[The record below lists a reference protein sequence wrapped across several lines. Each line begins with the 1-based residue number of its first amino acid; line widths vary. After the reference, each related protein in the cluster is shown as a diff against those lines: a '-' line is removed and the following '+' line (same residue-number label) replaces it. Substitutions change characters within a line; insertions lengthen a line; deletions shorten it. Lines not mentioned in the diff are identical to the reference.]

1 MKRFI
6 EKYVSPTLIVLGCV
20 CIVFAV
26 VYELVSYP
34 WSSLGDENI
43 NKAELPDP
51 PRPEVPFIDYA
62 ELLAAGSTL
71 PAQPE
76 EIQVLPGDE
85 EPDIASEPGTAAV
98 PSHTNGTGPES
109 SENSGDGGG
118 HREVRIGLIKIPR
131 IDVSQ
136 NIFEGTSNRQLGLG
150 AGHGPGSAFPGESGN
165 CVIAAH
171 RVGNPQ
177 PFRYLDKLQNGDAV
191 NIEFDNG
198 AFTYEVFDAF
208 IVDKSELWVMGIVPE
223 EPYLLTLI
231 TCDPVVRI
239 GPSRDS
245 RLIVRARMVEP
256 PLS

>member
-6 EKYVSPTLIVLGCV
+6 GKHVSTVLIVLGCI

-34 WSSLGDENI
+34 WSSVKDENV
-43 NKAELPDP
+43 NEAELPDP

-62 ELLAAGSTL
+62 ELLAAGSNL
-71 PAQPE
+71 PAQTE
-76 EIQVLPGDE
+76 EIQILPGDE
-85 EPDIASEPGTAAV
+85 EPVIAPEPETAPV
-98 PSHTNGTGPES
+98 TSPTDGSGPES
-109 SENSGDGGG
+109 SENSGDSGGR
-118 HREVRIGLIKIPR
+118 REVRIGVIKIPR

-136 NIFEGTSNRQLGLG
+136 NIFEGTSNRQIGLG
-150 AGHGPGSAFPGESGN
+150 AGHVPGSAFPGESGN

-191 NIEFDNG
+191 NIEFDG
-198 AFTYEVFDAF
+198 EAFTYEVFDAF
-208 IVDKSELWVMGIVPE
+208 IVDKSELWVMGIVPD

-239 GPSRDS
+239 GPSRDN
-245 RLIVRARMVEP
+245 RLIVRARMTEP